1 MNHSFGKPHYSLKST
16 SSKKNKL
23 GLGFAHSKIILM
35 GEHAVVYDYPAI
47 AIPFKPCQVKV
58 QVTPSAYAY
67 STIDCPYYKG
77 AFEQAPDHLNNLK
90 MALKLTLDSKQLP
103 KRPLH
108 IEILSEIPQERGM
121 GSSAAVSV
129 ALIRAVCDYYG
140 KTIKDYHLRMI
151 TNEAEVIAHQST
163 SGIDTL
169 VTSSNRSIIY
179 CKSQQAR
186 DFDLGLEAYLVVA
199 DSGQVGQTKLAVNH
213 VAQLRQSKASF
224 VNGAMETIGF
234 FVRQAFLAIRK
245 KDPLELGR
253 LMTYNHYY
261 LNQLGVSNP
270 SLDHIV
276 NAAWL
281 AGALGAKL
289 TGGGMGGCVI
299 ALAKDQTHAQ
309 MIAESMEQ
317 AGAEK
322 TWLLN
327 LSKAEQAKESHHD

>member
-1 MNHSFGKPHYSLKST
+1 MDQSFDKPYSSWT
-16 SSKKNKL
+16 SRPLDKKPT
-23 GLGFAHSKIILM
+23 GLGIAHSKIILM
-35 GEHAVVYDYPAI
+35 GEHAVVYDHPAI
-47 AIPFKPCQVKV
+47 AIPFKTCQVQVKV
-58 QVTPSAYAY
+58 QPSAFSYT
-67 STIDCPYYKG
+67 TIDCPYYKG
-77 AFEQAPDHLNNLK
+77 RFEQAPDHLNNLK
-90 MALKLTLDSKQLP
+90 MALQLTLDSKQLP
-103 KRPLH
+103 KPPLH

-129 ALIRAVCDYYG
+129 ALIRAVCDFYG
-140 KTIKDYHLRMI
+140 KTINDYHLRMI

-179 CKSQQAR
+179 RKSQQAR
-186 DFDLGLEAYLVVA
+186 DFDLDLKAYLVVA
-199 DSGQVGQTKLAVNH
+199 DSGQIGQTKLAVNH
-213 VAQLRQSKASF
+213 VAQLRQSKANF
-224 VNGAMETIGF
+224 VNGAMETIGS

-245 KDPLELGR
+245 KDPFELGR

-261 LNQLGVSNP
+261 LNQLGVSNA

-299 ALAKDQTHAQ
+299 ALAKDQAHAQ
-309 MIAESMEQ
+309 MIAESMEE

-327 LSKAEQAKESHHD
+327 LSKEEQAKESHHD

>member
-1 MNHSFGKPHYSLKST
+1 MDQSFGKPQ
-16 SSKKNKL
+16 SSPSSESINKKYL
-23 GLGFAHSKIILM
+23 GLGNAHSKIILM
-35 GEHAVVYDYPAI
+35 GEHSVVYDYPAI
-47 AIPFKPCQVKV
+47 AIPFKTCQVKV
-58 QVTPSAYAY
+58 KITPSAFTY
-67 STIDCPYYKG
+67 STIDCPYFKG
-77 AFEQAPDHLNNLK
+77 RFDQAPAHLNNLK
-90 MALKLTLDSKQLP
+90 MALKLTLDSKHLP
-103 KRPLH
+103 HYPLH

-140 KTIKDYHLRMI
+140 KSIKDYHLRMI

-179 CKSQQAR
+179 RKSQQAR
-186 DFDLGLEAYLVVA
+186 DFELDLQAYLVVA
-199 DSGQVGQTKLAVNH
+199 DSGQAGQTKLAVNH
-213 VAQLRQSKASF
+213 VAQLRKSKAAF
-224 VNGAMETIGF
+224 VNSAMETIGS
-234 FVRQAFLAIRK
+234 FVSQAFLAIRK
-245 KDPLELGR
+245 KDPVELGR

-261 LNQLGVSNP
+261 LNQLGVSNA

-281 AGALGAKL
+281 AGSLGAKL

-299 ALAKDQTHAQ
+299 ALAHDQTHAQ
-309 MIAESMEQ
+309 LIAESMEQ

-327 LSKAEQAKESHHD
+327 LSKANQAKESHHV